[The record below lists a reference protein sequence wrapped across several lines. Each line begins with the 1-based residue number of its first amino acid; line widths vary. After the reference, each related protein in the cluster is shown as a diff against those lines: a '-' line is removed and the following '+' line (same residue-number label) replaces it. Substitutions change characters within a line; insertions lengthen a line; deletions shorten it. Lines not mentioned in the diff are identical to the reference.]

1 MSCFSSCC
9 PTEVGKHQVLS
20 FSWVEKKPLVRWRRN
35 WARNWSRRWRVLCFQ
50 RPLLPCIPF
59 INLFTE
65 LLIKLS
71 FVFIHCMEQLVCFK
85 QLTFSVIFVH
95 SIKPEIRCMIQV
107 HVMTRQFGLC
117 HLHMG
122 AQSCLGVSKYLKAIC
137 FFSCVLS
144 EIKLAGANETDS

>member
-9 PTEVGKHQVLS
+9 PTEFGKHQVLS

-35 WARNWSRRWRVLCFQ
+35 WARNWSRGWRVLCFQ

-107 HVMTRQFGLC
+107 HVMTDNL
-117 HLHMG
+117 
-122 AQSCLGVSKYLKAIC
+122 VSVTYIWVLKAVWVSQSIWKQYV
-137 FFSCVLS
+137 FSLVFYLR
-144 EIKLAGANETDS
+144 